1 LQAINDLKKCGV
13 KDIVML
19 TGDNKATAEN
29 VAQELGITHVYSE
42 LLSQDKLSKV
52 EELLADL
59 NKSGKKGDSLIFTGD
74 GINDSP
80 VLARA
85 DAGIAMGGV
94 GSDAAIEAADII
106 IMEDKPSKIAEG
118 IKISRKTVG
127 IVYQNLIGSL
137 GIKGIILILSAFGIS
152 NMWLAVFGDVGV
164 TILAV
169 LNALRLLRK

>member
-1 LQAINDLKKCGV
+1 
-13 KDIVML
+13 M
-19 TGDNKATAEN
+19 
-29 VAQELGITHVYSE
+29 
-42 LLSQDKLSKV
+42 
-52 EELLADL
+52 
-59 NKSGKKGDSLIFTGD
+59 TGD